1 MKSNEIRKIFL
12 EFFEKNKHTF
22 VESSPVV
29 PQNDPTLLF
38 ANAGMN
44 QFKNVFVGVDKRP
57 YTRAT
62 SCQKC
67 IRAGGKHNDLDNVGK
82 TPRHHT
88 FFEMLGNFSFGDYFK
103 EEAIDFAWELLV
115 KKLGIPKEHLWV
127 SVFEEDDEAETL
139 WKKYM
144 PTARIVRLGK
154 KDNFWEMGNT
164 GPCGPCAEI
173 HIDTRSFFG
182 GCNPSDLSFDDELC
196 LELWNLVFM
205 QFNRHED
212 GSMEP
217 LPNPSVD
224 TGAGLERLAAV
235 LQNKQS
241 NYETDIFKN
250 LLKKVEE
257 LSGVKYV
264 PMTPEDT
271 ETGMPHRVIAD
282 HIRTLAFAIS
292 DGAVISNEG
301 RGYVL
306 KRILRRA
313 SRFGRRIGIEKP
325 FLTKLLPVLIKDFS
339 EFYPA
344 IKERKDL
351 IEELI
356 KREEEKFAITL
367 STGIDL
373 FNNIVGNETASNT
386 DDVTQEMTEAID
398 SFNDIIK
405 KSDNK
410 NKVIS
415 GADAFKLYDTYGF
428 PLDITQDMAREIN
441 YEVDVAGFEK
451 ELEKQKERA
460 RGARKV
466 AGPKLSKTYNEI
478 YEKSGDSKFVGYS
491 ESKTESSIIALLD
504 NDGEVCDSLAE
515 NDEGW
520 MIVKETPFY
529 GESGGQE
536 GDTGTVSS
544 KNAAAEITDVQRPV
558 HNLFTH
564 KIKIFK
570 GIFKIDDNVNLE
582 LNKDYRTAVMRNHTA
597 THLFHAALHNIVS
610 SHATQAG
617 SSVNNKRLRFDFN
630 HHTALTHDEMEEIE
644 KMVNFE
650 IMKNSPVETLE
661 TTIEEAKKSGA
672 MMLFDEKYGDTVR
685 LVKIDDYSSEL
696 CGGTHVSRTGD
707 IGGFII
713 TNEYAVA
720 AGIRRVEAVCGM
732 EAINEIQSER
742 KILKEAS
749 LITNVNPQKLSERI
763 KSLFEENKKL
773 TKQLK
778 SAQSV
783 NPNEFAEKVISAK
796 KEVAGTNLIVAN
808 LGELKADDL
817 RKIGDIIKSKLESY
831 VVVFGAKAGE
841 KCVFL
846 SMVSDDQ
853 IKAGKHAGN
862 IIREVAKIAG
872 GGGGGKPNMAQA
884 GGKDFNKI
892 DEAIGIVEGII
903 ANCGL

>member
-12 EFFEKNKHTF
+12 EFFEKNDHTF

-44 QFKNVFVGVDKRP
+44 QFKNVFVGLDKRP
-57 YTRAT
+57 YSRAT

-103 EEAIDFAWELLV
+103 KEAIDFAWELLV
-115 KKLGIPKEHLWV
+115 KKLNIPKEHLWIT
-127 SVFEEDDEAETL
+127 VFEDDDEAVTL

-144 PTARIVRLGK
+144 PESRIVKLGK

-182 GCNPSDLSFDDELC
+182 GCNPQKLSFDDELC

-224 TGAGLERLAAV
+224 TGAGLERLAAI

-313 SRFGRRIGIEKP
+313 SRYGKRLGIEKP
-325 FLTKLLPVLIKDFS
+325 FLTKLLPVLIDDFS
-339 EFYPA
+339 EIYPA
-344 IKERKDL
+344 LKERKTHIESL
-351 IEELI
+351 IEV
-356 KREEEKFAITL
+356 EEKKFGSTL

-373 FNNIVGNETASNT
+373 FNNIVE
-386 DDVTQEMTEAID
+386 
-398 SFNDIIK
+398 
-405 KSDNK
+405 KSDSK
-410 NKVIS
+410 KKIIS
-415 GADAFKLYDTYGF
+415 GTDAFKLYDTYGF

-441 YEVDVAGFEK
+441 YEVDEENFKK

-466 AGPKLSKTYNEI
+466 AGPQLSKTYNEI
-478 YEKSGDSKFVGYS
+478 YKKSGDTKFVGYS
-491 ESKTESSIIALLD
+491 ETETKSSIIALLD
-504 NDGEVCDSLAE
+504 SDGEICDLLTE

-536 GDTGTVSS
+536 SDTGTVSS
-544 KNAAAEITDVQRPV
+544 EDAEAEITDVQRPV
-558 HNLFTH
+558 HNLFAH
-564 KIKIFK
+564 KIKILK
-570 GIFKIDDNVNLE
+570 GTFKIDDKVTLE
-582 LNKDYRTAVMRNHTA
+582 LNKDFRKAVMRNHTA
-597 THLFHAALHNIVS
+597 THLFHSALHKIVS
-610 SHATQAG
+610 THATQAG
-617 SSVNNKRLRFDFN
+617 SSVNNKRLRFDFH

-742 KILKEAS
+742 KILKEAT

-783 NPNEFAEKVISAK
+783 NPADYAEKVISTK
-796 KEVAGTNLIVAN
+796 KDVAGTNLIVAN

-853 IKAGKHAGN
+853 IKSGKHAGN

-884 GGKDFNKI
+884 GGKDFKKI
-892 DEAIGIVEGII
+892 DEAIGIVESLIEI
-903 ANCGL
+903 

>member
-1 MKSNEIRKIFL
+1 VRLRWTSDAKPKKTPAQKRAKTFYYVIMKSKEIRKTFL
-12 EFFEKNKHTF
+12 TFFEEKGHTF

-44 QFKNVFVGVDKRP
+44 QFKNVFVGIDKRP
-57 YTRAT
+57 YSRAT

-88 FFEMLGNFSFGDYFK
+88 FFEMLGNFSFADYFK
-103 EEAIDFAWELLV
+103 KEAIDFAWEFLV
-115 KKLGIPKEHLWV
+115 EKLALPKEHLWV
-127 SVFEEDDEAETL
+127 SVFEDDDEAYDL

-144 PTARIVRLGK
+144 PESRIVRLGK

-182 GCNPSDLSFDDELC
+182 GCNPAEMSFDDELC

-241 NYETDIFKN
+241 NYETDIFEN
-250 LLKKVEE
+250 LLKKVEQ

-264 PMTPEDT
+264 KMTPDDLES
-271 ETGMPHRVIAD
+271 GMPHRVIAD

-313 SRFGRRIGIEKP
+313 ARFGRKIGIEKP
-325 FLTKLLPVLIKDFS
+325 FLTKLLPVLIDDFS

-344 IKERKDL
+344 LKERKNLIKDL
-351 IEELI
+351 IQV
-356 KREEEKFAITL
+356 EEEKFGTTL

-373 FNNIVGNETASNT
+373 FNNIVE
-386 DDVTQEMTEAID
+386 
-398 SFNDIIK
+398 
-405 KSDNK
+405 KSDSK
-410 NKVIS
+410 TKIIS
-415 GADAFKLYDTYGF
+415 GEDAFKLYDTYGF
-428 PLDITQDMAREIN
+428 PLDITQDMADEIGYN
-441 YEVDVAGFEK
+441 VDVKNFEN
-451 ELEKQKERA
+451 ELKKQKERA

-466 AGPKLSKTYNEI
+466 DSPKLSKTYNEI
-478 YEKSGDSKFVGYS
+478 FEEFGNTKFLGYS
-491 ESKTESSIIALLD
+491 ESKTKSKIVALLD
-504 NDGEVCDSLAE
+504 SDGEICSELNETDS
-515 NDEGW
+515 GW
-520 MIVKETPFY
+520 MIVNETPFY

-536 GDTGTVSS
+536 ADSGTVSS
-544 KNAAAEITDVQRPV
+544 KNAAAEINDVQRPV
-558 HNLFTH
+558 HNLFAH
-564 KIKIFK
+564 KIKVSN
-570 GIFKIDDNVNLE
+570 GTFKIDDEVVLE
-582 LNKDYRTAVMRNHTA
+582 LNKDFRTAIMRNHTA
-597 THLFHAALHNIVS
+597 THLFHSALHKIVS

-617 SSVNNKRLRFDFN
+617 SSVNNKRLRFDFH
-630 HHTALTHDEMEEIE
+630 HHTALTSDEIKEIE
-644 KMVNFE
+644 LMVNFE
-650 IMKNSPVETLE
+650 IMKNSAVETSE

-672 MMLFDEKYGDTVR
+672 MMLFDEKYGDKVR
-685 LVKIDDYSSEL
+685 LVKIDDYSAEL
-696 CGGTHVSRTGD
+696 CGGTHVARTGD
-707 IGGFII
+707 IGGFVI

-732 EAINEIQSER
+732 EAIKEIQCER
-742 KILKEAS
+742 NLLKEAV
-749 LITNVNPQKLSERI
+749 LLTKVAPENLAERI
-763 KSLFEENKKL
+763 KSLISENKKL
-773 TKQLK
+773 VKELK
-778 SAQSV
+778 EAQAVDPSD
-783 NPNEFAEKVISAK
+783 FAKKVIADK
-796 KEVAGTNLIVAN
+796 KEVAGTNLITAN
-808 LGELKADDL
+808 LGDLKADDL
-817 RKIGDIIKSKLESY
+817 RKIGDIIKSKLKSY
-831 VVVFGAKAGE
+831 IVVFGAKAGE
-841 KCVFL
+841 KCLFL
-846 SMVSDDQ
+846 AMVSDDQ

-862 IIREVAKIAG
+862 IIREVAKVAG

-884 GGKDFNKI
+884 GGKDFRKI
-892 DEAIGIVEGII
+892 DDAIEIVK
-903 ANCGL
+903 GLLET

>member
-1 MKSNEIRKIFL
+1 MKSNEIKKIFL
-12 EFFEKNKHTF
+12 EFFERQGHTQ

-44 QFKNVFVGVDKRP
+44 QFKDVFVGFDKRP

-103 EEAIDFAWELLV
+103 KEAIDFSWELLV
-115 KKLGIPKEHLWV
+115 KKFGIPKEHLWIT
-127 SVFEEDDEAETL
+127 VFEEDDEAETL

-144 PTARIVRLGK
+144 PRSRIVKLGK

-164 GPCGPCAEI
+164 GPCGSCAEI

-182 GCNPSDLSFDDELC
+182 GCNPQSLSFDDELC

-224 TGAGLERLAAV
+224 TGAGVERLAAI

-241 NYETDIFKN
+241 NYETDIFEN

-271 ETGMPHRVIAD
+271 ETGMAHRVIAD

-313 SRFGRRIGIEKP
+313 SRYGKRLGIENP
-325 FLTKLLPVLIKDFS
+325 FLTKLLPVLIEDFS
-339 EFYPA
+339 ENYPA
-344 IKERKDL
+344 IKERKTHIESL
-351 IEELI
+351 IEV
-356 KREEEKFAITL
+356 EEKKFSATL

-373 FNNIVGNETASNT
+373 FNNIVEKSN
-386 DDVTQEMTEAID
+386 
-398 SFNDIIK
+398 SK
-405 KSDNK
+405 KK
-410 NKVIS
+410 IIS
-415 GADAFKLYDTYGF
+415 GIDAFKLYDTYGF
-428 PLDITQDMAREIN
+428 PLDITQDMAHEIN
-441 YEVDVAGFEK
+441 YEVDVENFEK

-478 YEKSGDSKFVGYS
+478 YKKSGDTKFVGYS
-491 ESKTESSIIALLD
+491 ETETESSIIALLD
-504 NDGEVCDSLAE
+504 SHGEISESLSE

-520 MIVKETPFY
+520 MIVVKTPFY
-529 GESGGQE
+529 GESGGQA

-544 KNAAAEITDVQRPV
+544 KNAVAKIIDVQRPV
-558 HNLFTH
+558 HNLFAH
-564 KIKIFK
+564 KIKIFN
-570 GIFKIDDNVNLE
+570 GTFKINDNVNLE
-582 LNKDYRTAVMRNHTA
+582 LNKDFRTAVMRNHTC
-597 THLFHAALHNIVS
+597 THLFHAALHKIVS

-630 HHTALTHDEMEEIE
+630 HHTALTYEEKEEIE

-650 IMKNSPVETLE
+650 IMKNSSVETLE

-707 IGGFII
+707 IGGFVI

-732 EAINEIQSER
+732 EAINEIQHER
-742 KILKEAS
+742 KILKAIS

-763 KSLFEENKKL
+763 RLLFEENKKL
-773 TKQLK
+773 TKELK

-783 NPNEFAEKVISAK
+783 NPNEFSEKVISAR

-853 IKAGKHAGN
+853 IKTGKHAGN
-862 IIREVAKIAG
+862 IIREVAKKAG

-884 GGKDFNKI
+884 GGKDFRKI
-892 DEAIGIVEGII
+892 DEAIGIVEG
-903 ANCGL
+903 LLQT

>member
-1 MKSNEIRKIFL
+1 MKIMKSNEIRKIFL

-103 EEAIDFAWELLV
+103 KEAIDFSWELLV
-115 KKLGIPKEHLWV
+115 EKLGVPKEHLWIT
-127 SVFEEDDEAETL
+127 VFEEDDEAETL

-144 PTARIVRLGK
+144 PESRIVRLGK

-173 HIDTRSFFG
+173 HIDSRSFFG

-224 TGAGLERLAAV
+224 TGAGLERIAAI

-313 SRFGRRIGIEKP
+313 SRYGRRIGIEKP
-325 FLTKLLPVLIKDFS
+325 FLTKLLPVLIEEFS
-339 EFYPA
+339 GIYPA
-344 IKERKDL
+344 IKERKNL
-351 IEELI
+351 IENLI
-356 KREEEKFAITL
+356 KKEEEKFAITL

-373 FNNIVGNETASNT
+373 FNNIVGNER
-386 DDVTQEMTEAID
+386 
-398 SFNDIIK
+398 
-405 KSDNK
+405 DNK
-410 NKVIS
+410 NKIIS

-441 YEVDVAGFEK
+441 YEVDVTSFEK

-478 YEKSGDSKFVGYS
+478 YEKSGNTKFVGYS
-491 ESKTESSIIALLD
+491 ETQTESSIIALLD
-504 NDGEVCDSLAE
+504 NDGEICDLLTE

-520 MIVKETPFY
+520 MIVKKTPFY

-544 KNAAAEITDVQRPV
+544 KNAVAKIINVQRPV

-564 KIKIFK
+564 KIKIFN
-570 GIFKIDDNVNLE
+570 GTFNVNDNVNLE

-597 THLFHAALHNIVS
+597 THLFHAALHKIVS

-617 SSVNNKRLRFDFN
+617 SSVNNKRLRFDF
-630 HHTALTHDEMEEIE
+630 HHHAALTHDEMEEIE

-661 TTIEEAKKSGA
+661 TTIEKAKKSGA
-672 MMLFDEKYGDTVR
+672 IMLFDEKYGDTVR

-707 IGGFII
+707 IGGFVI
-713 TNEYAVA
+713 TNEHAVA

-732 EAINEIQSER
+732 EAINEIQRER
-742 KILKEAS
+742 KILKKAALVTKVVPE
-749 LITNVNPQKLSERI
+749 NLSERI
-763 KSLFEENKKL
+763 NSLIEENKKL
-773 TKQLK
+773 SKQLK

-783 NPNEFAEKVISAK
+783 NPADYAEKIISAK
-796 KEVAGTNLIVAN
+796 KDVAGTNLIIAN

-831 VVVFGAKAGE
+831 VVVFGAKAAQ

-853 IKAGKHAGN
+853 IKKGKHAGN
-862 IIREVAKIAG
+862 IIRKVAKIAG

-892 DEAIGIVEGII
+892 DEAIGIVEGLLENP
-903 ANCGL
+903 ASA

>member
-12 EFFEKNKHTF
+12 EFFEKQGHTL

-44 QFKNVFVGVDKRP
+44 QFKNVFVGLDKRP
-57 YTRAT
+57 YSRAT

-115 KKLGIPKEHLWV
+115 KKLGVPKEHLWIT
-127 SVFEEDDEAETL
+127 VFEEDDEAETL
-139 WKKYM
+139 WKKFM
-144 PTARIVRLGK
+144 PESRIVRLGK

-182 GCNPSDLSFDDELC
+182 DCNPAELSFDDELC

-241 NYETDIFKN
+241 NYETDIFEK
-250 LLKKVEE
+250 LLKKVED

-282 HIRTLAFAIS
+282 HIRTLAFAVS

-313 SRFGRRIGIEKP
+313 SRYGRRIGIEKP
-325 FLTKLLPVLIKDFS
+325 FLTKHLPVLIEEFS
-339 EFYPA
+339 GIYPA
-344 IKERKDL
+344 IKERKNL
-351 IEELI
+351 IEDLI

-373 FNNIVGNETASNT
+373 FNNIVGNLDAENEATSNT

-398 SFNDIIK
+398 SFNDIIQ
-405 KSDNK
+405 KSQK
-410 NKVIS
+410 NVTQISDLKIIS
-415 GADAFKLYDTYGF
+415 GVDAFKLYDTYGF
-428 PLDITQDMAREIN
+428 PLDITQDMAREIG
-441 YEVDVAGFEK
+441 YEVDVENFEK

-460 RGARKV
+460 RGARKI

-478 YEKSGDSKFVGYS
+478 YEKSGDTKFVGYS
-491 ESKTESSIIALLD
+491 ESETKSSIIALLD
-504 NDGEVCDSLAE
+504 SDGEICESLDE

-520 MIVKETPFY
+520 MIVEKTPFY

-564 KIKIFK
+564 KIKISN
-570 GIFKIDDNVNLE
+570 GTFKI
-582 LNKDYRTAVMRNHTA
+582 
-597 THLFHAALHNIVS
+597 
-610 SHATQAG
+610 
-617 SSVNNKRLRFDFN
+617 
-630 HHTALTHDEMEEIE
+630 
-644 KMVNFE
+644 
-650 IMKNSPVETLE
+650 
-661 TTIEEAKKSGA
+661 
-672 MMLFDEKYGDTVR
+672 
-685 LVKIDDYSSEL
+685 
-696 CGGTHVSRTGD
+696 
-707 IGGFII
+707 
-713 TNEYAVA
+713 
-720 AGIRRVEAVCGM
+720 
-732 EAINEIQSER
+732 
-742 KILKEAS
+742 AS
-749 LITNVNPQKLSERI
+749 
-763 KSLFEENKKL
+763 
-773 TKQLK
+773 
-778 SAQSV
+778 
-783 NPNEFAEKVISAK
+783 
-796 KEVAGTNLIVAN
+796 
-808 LGELKADDL
+808 
-817 RKIGDIIKSKLESY
+817 
-831 VVVFGAKAGE
+831 VVV
-841 KCVFL
+841 V
-846 SMVSDDQ
+846 
-853 IKAGKHAGN
+853 
-862 IIREVAKIAG
+862 
-872 GGGGGKPNMAQA
+872 
-884 GGKDFNKI
+884 
-892 DEAIGIVEGII
+892 VE
-903 ANCGL
+903 